1 MIKFKTA
8 YGDFNIPQG
17 YYDLTC
23 KEYLQ
28 LRENAE
34 NPIKLIQI
42 LTGLDEVKSSLV
54 DLETISEYLS
64 FLKVPALDS
73 IEETNCFEIPC
84 RKTTVLKKIGQYSY
98 LQKINA
104 TKFIQK
110 QDVESLVVEY
120 LVGPDVEYREKEIE
134 FTKSLIFDCKVEEV
148 YSFALNIINQ
158 LKEILERE
166 NELLKSNITEQ
177 QKRAGIESF
186 NVLGEFNTIDMIAEK
201 YKYTHKEVELLPYD
215 LIFLILYKNK
225 LTTTF
230 EKNYSEIIKEQ

>member
-1 MIKFKTA
+1 MINFKTA
-8 YGDFNIPQG
+8 YGNFNLPQG
-17 YYDLTC
+17 YYDITC
-23 KEYLQ
+23 KQYKE
-28 LRENAE
+28 LRDNAE

-42 LTGLDEVKSSLV
+42 LTGLDEVKASFINLDLV
-54 DLETISEYLS
+54 AEYLS
-64 FLKVPALDS
+64 FLKTPALDS
-73 IEETNCFEIPC
+73 VEEINYFEIPC
-84 RKTTVLKKIGQYSY
+84 RKTHHLKKIGQYTY
-98 LQKINA
+98 AQKINA
-104 TKFIQK
+104 TRLLQQ
-110 QDVESLVVEY
+110 QDIEGLVAEY
-120 LVGPDVEYREKEIE
+120 VVDGKLEDREKEVQ
-134 FTKSLIFDCKVEEV
+134 FTKELILDCKVDEV
-148 YSFALNIINQ
+148 YTFALKIINQ

-201 YKYTHKEVELLPYD
+201 YKYTHKEVELLEYD